1 MTQFTQGIKKMMGGR
16 ERVGESGDR
25 ENLNIKRKKGK
36 SERKRKERA
45 ER

>member
-1 MTQFTQGIKKMMGGR
+1 MTQFTQGIKKMMGGKK
-16 ERVGESGDR
+16 RVGESGDR